1 MLVGTKLSEIPKYKE
16 LVISFLKFTDHI
28 DSLVGGTL
36 YMNNL
41 QRYIDMEKESGVRGM
56 GDKLEASQVYANV
69 EIKMYDNATGEL
81 ALAGTSKSM
90 NWMLNGHEKTPVF
103 CLFALTTENLKIVGE
118 NETHYITE
126 LDFPPEEVDRMISEF
141 SEKVVMISPYK
152 FLDRVQEAFNEAGYG
167 YKMDKVK
174 YDDYSINSS
183 VRIESYKKNNN
194 EIFFWKDKFFEN
206 QNEYRIAITSLE
218 VDEAIPVNIGDISDI
233 TNVLEARDLFS
244 NKFQIHISK

>member
-1 MLVGTKLSEIPKYKE
+1 MLVGTKLSDIPKYEK
-16 LVISFLKFTDHI
+16 LVISLLKFTDHI
-28 DSLVGGTL
+28 DSLVRGDL

-41 QRYIDMEKESGVRGM
+41 QYYIDMERESGIRGR

-69 EIKMYDNATGEL
+69 DIHVYDNATGEL
-81 ALAGTSKSM
+81 ALSGTSEIM
-90 NWMLNGHEKTPVF
+90 NWILDGHEKTPVF
-103 CLFALTTENLKIVGE
+103 CLFALTAQNLKIVGE

-126 LDFPPEEVDRMISEF
+126 IDFPAEEVDKMISEF

-152 FLDRVQEAFNEAGYG
+152 FINRVEKAFQEAGYG

-183 VRIESYKKNNN
+183 MRIESYMKNDN

-218 VDEAIPVNIGDISDI
+218 ADKAITVNIGDISDI
-233 TNVLEARDLFS
+233 TNVFNSRDLLS
-244 NKFQIHISK
+244 NRFQFHLSK